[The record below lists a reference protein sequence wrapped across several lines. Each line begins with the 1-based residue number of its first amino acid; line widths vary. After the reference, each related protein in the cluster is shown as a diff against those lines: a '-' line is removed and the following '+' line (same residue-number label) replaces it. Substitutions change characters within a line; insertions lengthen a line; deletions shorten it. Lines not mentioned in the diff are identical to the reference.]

1 MTLDEAK
8 QELADPTGNS
18 PHKVVEAAR
27 VLLDALR
34 AAESQVANLSSQTT
48 YDVRCPKC
56 SSSMVRDTAQSGGA
70 EAIRLRRESSGR
82 VVMVEPYEPPD
93 TAWLR
98 EWISRKPTK
107 ERDIY
112 EKPIVDLCD
121 AVDALLAMGATAPVP
136 PARTSE
142 PAAPTPGPTA
152 RCYLCGSNE
161 CIGFL
166 HTTNGRNDYCAAHDP
181 SAPKPG
187 PTTPGVNFDA
197 EAALLTMRVRCTAL
211 PRETP
216 MTALDARD
224 LIDAGLAAGRRGTR

>member
-1 MTLDEAK
+1 MTLDDTRKWVDRARGIAPEFRNATESALIALDEAR
-8 QELADPTGNS
+8 S
-18 PHKVVEAAR
+18 
-27 VLLDALR
+27 
-34 AAESQVANLSSQTT
+34 AAESQVA
-48 YDVRCPKC
+48 K
-56 SSSMVRDTAQSGGA
+56 MQSGGA
-70 EAIRLRRESSGR
+70 EAMRLRRESSGR
-82 VVMVEPYEPPD
+82 VVTVEPYEPPD

-187 PTTPGVNFDA
+187 PTTPAAKFDA
-197 EAALLTMRVRCTAL
+197 EAALVAGREAYARADSPL
-211 PRETP
+211 PIDYLFEV
-216 MTALDARD
+216 MLD
-224 LIDAGLAAGRRGTR
+224 AGRRGTR